1 MTQSYYEAEIRSV
14 LKQVIQRD
22 ISQLRGD
29 EDLEEKLGLDSL
41 DRLTFAAEVE
51 DRFDLVLS
59 EERLAGLRT
68 LSDIVVA
75 IEATAKEAA

>member
-1 MTQSYYEAEIRSV
+1 MTQSYYETEIRSV

-51 DRFDLVLS
+51 DRFDLVIS
-59 EERLAGLRT
+59 DERLAGLRT

-75 IEATAKEAA
+75 IEATVKEAA

>member
-1 MTQSYYEAEIRSV
+1 MTQSYYETEIRSV

-51 DRFDLVLS
+51 DRFDLVIS
-59 EERLAGLRT
+59 DERLAGLRT

>member
-14 LKQVIQRD
+14 LKQVIQHD

-51 DRFDLVLS
+51 DRFDLVIP

-75 IEATAKEAA
+75 IEATVKEAA

>member
-1 MTQSYYEAEIRSV
+1 MTQSYYETEIRSV

-51 DRFDLVLS
+51 DRFDLVIS
-59 EERLAGLRT
+59 DERLAGLRT
-68 LSDIVVA
+68 LSDIAVA
-75 IEATAKEAA
+75 IEATVKEAA

>member
-1 MTQSYYEAEIRSV
+1 MTLSYYETEIRSV
-14 LKQVIQRD
+14 LKQVVQRD

-41 DRLTFAAEVE
+41 DRLTLAAEVE